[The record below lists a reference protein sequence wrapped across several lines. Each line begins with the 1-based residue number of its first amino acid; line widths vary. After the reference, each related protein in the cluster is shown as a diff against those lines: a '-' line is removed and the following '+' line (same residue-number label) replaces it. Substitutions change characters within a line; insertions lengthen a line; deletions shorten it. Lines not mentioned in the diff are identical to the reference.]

1 MRVSNVMQGHAATV
15 GPKTDL
21 ALAGRRMKAVGCGAL
36 PVVERGNRVI
46 GLVTDRDLLLALA
59 ELDRQPSTMTVGEMM
74 GNDLFTCHPEDGL
87 DSALQSMRH
96 HKVRRLMVTDRAK
109 RLLGILCLDDIV
121 LYTRPT
127 HRDPAGD
134 LRAPAAGR
142 PSVVSRGVVSH
153 LPVWGGATLPAG
165 EPPHPHR

>member
-1 MRVSNVMQGHAATV
+1 MRVSDVMQGHAATV

-36 PVVERGNRVI
+36 PVVEKGNRVI

-59 ELDRQPSTMTVGEMM
+59 ELDRQPSTVTVGEMM

-87 DSALQSMRH
+87 DSALKSMRH

-121 LYTRPT
+121 LYTREGGGL
-127 HRDPAGD
+127 DPARLTET
-134 LRAPAAGR
+134 LRAICEHPLPEGR
-142 PSVVSRGVVSH
+142 PSCRVA
-153 LPVWGGATLPAG
+153 L
-165 EPPHPHR
+165 